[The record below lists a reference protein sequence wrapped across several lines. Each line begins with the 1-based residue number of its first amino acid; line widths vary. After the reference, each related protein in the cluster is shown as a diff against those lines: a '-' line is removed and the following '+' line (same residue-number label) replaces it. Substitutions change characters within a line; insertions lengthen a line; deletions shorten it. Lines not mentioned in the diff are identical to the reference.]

1 MLLLKERIVER
12 LDLCFWK
19 GMKSEMGFLDAL
31 SKVLGLDT
39 ENEISP
45 IETKKDNNELEGS
58 IVLELAKMKQK
69 IIAMEIHYPEKAEEI
84 KQKIQELESYIENSV
99 EMNFETQTHI
109 NELYDEIKRE
119 FSQFSKVS
127 EEKFLLSEVRFIYK
141 ELTKIFYGEE
151 NSEQEINKRYINEL
165 EDKLNILD
173 DRKKEFDGLK
183 QQQYIQDII
192 NAKYRLRCCKM
203 MSGILSIN
211 AFATAPEVERIFYA
225 NIFAEDIKKMGSMIN
240 RIKFKYSLKELEISL
255 EEHEEKIDKIINQIG
270 NAYTEER
277 ERLITDVF
285 DEDYIMRLYV
295 ETMKVLRDKI
305 TFLDRDTEKLKQEIE
320 EKQRQEEAEKKRQEE
335 LEKER
340 KTYKGLTEEQQKEK
354 IKQIDESNFDP
365 IENYKNI
372 LSYELDVAKEKGLL
386 TNRSLLKTEGSQ
398 VIRVNKNKLYSM
410 MMELKKQNIQFGIL
424 TDEEQSNN
432 FLILPSGID
441 WKDIERSSRVSQN
454 IGGEPYSTRNIEG
467 KVGLGFMQLC
477 NQLPEEYFDRG
488 QIGINTN
495 GALYYADYYCEDR
508 ATEKIYNIYKKIE
521 QMASEENDI
530 KDIKFYLEIPYK
542 RPICPILEQLKQAGI
557 EYYLLSDDE
566 VTRKEKMTKK
576 IYIDRKNLEKYREKI
591 HSQISNQE
599 KGKVIIGLE
608 NVNLKDWAFEGTDVP
623 FIKEIEEKRL
633 KEQEA
638 KKAKEKKEE
647 QEKLARE
654 EGKKQYASLSEQEQ
668 RQQIKKID
676 DKSFDVT
683 QSYKDILQFEKE
695 VGEAKGLLDG
705 KSEMATDDISFMR
718 VKRGEIYEYLVNAR
732 EKGIRITI
740 LPDVDDEKDS
750 TLIAITKGKT
760 IRKDM
765 KFEADGYDVY
775 LNNSQ
780 KLLDIKFSKAFAIYL
795 QKNNTDRS
803 VQISD
808 KLYPFLHE
816 DRNLTG
822 NRTEARYLIGNTYVK
837 LLQEK
842 RETQVPEMKFYIE
855 IPYLRPMLPILEVLK
870 KEGIEYYIPPIDGK
884 TLKYNE
890 TKKIY
895 IDVENLEKY
904 KEKVH
909 EQISNG
915 QKGLVIVGDKG
926 LSEADLIL
934 GDCKKDIE
942 RLREEKEL

>member
-1 MLLLKERIVER
+1 MLLLKERIVEI

-320 EKQRQEEAEKKRQEE
+320 EKQRQEEADKQRKEE

-340 KTYKGLTEEQQKEK
+340 ATYKGLTEEQQKEK
-354 IKQIDESNFDP
+354 IEQIDESNFDP
-365 IENYKNI
+365 IQNYKNI
-372 LSYELDVAKEKGLL
+372 LSYELDVANEKGLL
-386 TNRSLLKTEGSQ
+386 TDRSLLKTEGSI
-398 VIRVNKNKLYSM
+398 VIRVDKSKLYSM

-441 WKDIERSSRVSQN
+441 WNEIEKSLPKKVVLAGERSIN
-454 IGGEPYSTRNIEG
+454 TCEG
-467 KVGLGFMQLC
+467 KAGLGFIYLY
-477 NQLPEEYFDRG
+477 NQLR
-488 QIGINTN
+488 QKNIQNVQLGINSH
-495 GALYYADYYCEDR
+495 GELYYAVYDYSLDE
-508 ATEKIYNIYKKIE
+508 AKEKFYEVYKKVE
-521 QMASEENDI
+521 QIASEEKDV

-623 FIKEIEEKRL
+623 FIKEIEEKRIR
-633 KEQEA
+633 EQDA

-654 EGKKQYASLSEQEQ
+654 ERKKQYASLSEQEQ

-695 VGEAKGLLDG
+695 VGEAKGLLDE

-718 VKRGEIYEYLVNAR
+718 IKRGEIYEYLANAR
-732 EKGIRITI
+732 EKGIRVTI

-760 IRKDM
+760 IKKDI
-765 KFEADGYDVY
+765 KFQYDASDY
-775 LNNSQ
+775 NISYSQ
-780 KLLDIKFSKAFAIYL
+780 KLCDIKFSKGFAKYL
-795 QKNNTDRS
+795 QENTNKD
-803 VQISD
+803 VKISD
-808 KLYPFLHE
+808 KLYPYLYE
-816 DRNLTG
+816 NRNSTG
-822 NRTEARYLIGNTYVK
+822 ERIEARESIRKTYEK
-837 LLQEK
+837 LVQEK
-842 RETQVPEMKFYIE
+842 GKTQVPEMKFYIE

-870 KEGIEYYIPPIDGK
+870 KEGIEYYIPPIDEK

-909 EQISNG
+909 GQISNG
-915 QKGLVIVGDKG
+915 QKGLIIVGDKG